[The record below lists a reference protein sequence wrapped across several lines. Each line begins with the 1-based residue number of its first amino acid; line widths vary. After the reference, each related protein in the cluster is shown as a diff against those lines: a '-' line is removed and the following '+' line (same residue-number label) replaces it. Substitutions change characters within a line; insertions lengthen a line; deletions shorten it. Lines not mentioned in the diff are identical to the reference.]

1 MNILRMLKR
10 KSDERPVIMDSEQK
24 AEIRDMQRI
33 IYDTC
38 FSESGIDPEFNL
50 SEAIDNYVK
59 LQKIRNEADRIVLE
73 NSPKPKD
80 RFDKGMSIAD
90 MSLNSVDKAAKLV
103 VFVAVIAAGFE
114 FEKTG
119 SLTSFTGRSLF
130 KLPMN
135 LIKF

>member
-10 KSDERPVIMDSEQK
+10 KDERPVIMDSEQK

-38 FSESGIDPEFNL
+38 FSETGVDPEFNL

-59 LQKIRNEADRIVLE
+59 LQKVRNEADRIVLE

-90 MSLNSVDKAAKLV
+90 KLLDSGDKAAKLV
-103 VFVAVIAAGFE
+103 LFVAVFTAMME

-119 SLTSFTGRSLF
+119 SFTTKSFM
-130 KLPMN
+130 KMPMN